1 MSIFDFVGSSGS
13 GLVEPVAPKRASG
26 WLDYTEGL
34 PPTLDPLR
42 DLGRR
47 HAEQPGTKKMA
58 VAMVLTI
65 PMGLI
70 SLIAAHLF
78 VRFARSAKGSGMK

>member
-1 MSIFDFVGSSGS
+1 MTDHSH
-13 GLVEPVAPKRASG
+13 ASHR
-26 WLDYTEGL
+26 LL
-34 PPTLDPLR
+34 LL
-42 DLGRR
+42 
-47 HAEQPGTKKMA
+47 AASASVA